1 MQKIDRFFGIGFKS
15 NSKKNFYN
23 PIIWRKLYNIWYK
36 ILSRCYILQKRNTMK
51 IRTDFITNSSSSA
64 FVVIGV
70 KFDEIEDY
78 DKMDT
83 LAHENGLHFFPEEK
97 VVGKVLANLDWD
109 SYTSRI
115 MSYSSLEAVFIEVED
130 IFAELDI
137 DEEVCLIADMFTT

>member
-1 MQKIDRFFGIGFKS
+1 
-15 NSKKNFYN
+15 
-23 PIIWRKLYNIWYK
+23 
-36 ILSRCYILQKRNTMK
+36 MK

-78 DKMDT
+78 DKIDK
-83 LAHENGLHFFPEEK
+83 LAHENGLRFFSSEK

-130 IFAELDI
+130 IFAKLDI
-137 DEEVCLIADMFTT
+137 DEEVYLIADMFST